1 MTLIVKIVTSR
12 DKIVTSRDEIVT
24 SRDTETWFNPGHESI
39 RILNELISDI
49 DELLN
54 IDKYSRHIEKIKTA
68 LG

>member
-1 MTLIVKIVTSR
+1 MIYHDDVS
-12 DKIVTSRDEIVT
+12 
-24 SRDTETWFNPGHESI
+24 NPGHESI

-54 IDKYSRHIEKIKTA
+54 IEKYSKHIEKIKTA